1 MSKIILE
8 NKYKNQQ
15 KKSRKKLW
23 IIVSVVAFVLLVGAG
38 AGYAYWKGIFT
49 KNYSGSSPFF
59 KKLSGEE
66 DIQLKGEG
74 DGRINILLL
83 GQGGAKHPGGNLTD
97 SIEVISIDP
106 ENNTMAMLS
115 IPRDLYV
122 TVKSPSYAGKINAV
136 YDLGNKQTKE
146 GGGNLMKQTVGTI
159 LDLPIH
165 YYVCI
170 DFAGF
175 KKAIDAVGGIDVLV
189 EKDIYDPS
197 FPADD
202 MIHYQTFKIKAGNQ
216 HMDGDTALK
225 FARSRET
232 TSDFDR
238 SARQQKVMQAFKDKV
253 TSSGT
258 WSNPEKILSLVSAL
272 GSSVKTDLATSEIK
286 ELVKILKKIEASK
299 IVTKVLDNGASGL
312 LISDSS
318 SGVFY
323 LKPKTGNW
331 KQIQQMAHEIFSDP
345 YLKKEAANIR
355 IVNSSGVSDAGQNWA
370 DVLKK
375 YGYNIVEVKTGE
387 SKQKKSS
394 IYDYSNGDKKYT
406 IQFLSS
412 RLKAEITK
420 KTKPSGSTIDLELT
434 IGEDNKEAYV
444 QTKG

>member
-1 MSKIILE
+1 
-8 NKYKNQQ
+8 
-15 KKSRKKLW
+15 
-23 IIVSVVAFVLLVGAG
+23 
-38 AGYAYWKGIFT
+38 
-49 KNYSGSSPFF
+49 
-59 KKLSGEE
+59 
-66 DIQLKGEG
+66 
-74 DGRINILLL
+74 
-83 GQGGAKHPGGNLTD
+83 
-97 SIEVISIDP
+97 
-106 ENNTMAMLS
+106 
-115 IPRDLYV
+115 
-122 TVKSPSYAGKINAV
+122 
-136 YDLGNKQTKE
+136 
-146 GGGNLMKQTVGTI
+146 
-159 LDLPIH
+159 
-165 YYVCI
+165 
-170 DFAGF
+170 
-175 KKAIDAVGGIDVLV
+175 
-189 EKDIYDPS
+189 
-197 FPADD
+197 
-202 MIHYQTFKIKAGNQ
+202 
-216 HMDGDTALK
+216 
-225 FARSRET
+225 
-232 TSDFDR
+232 
-238 SARQQKVMQAFKDKV
+238 
-253 TSSGT
+253 
-258 WSNPEKILSLVSAL
+258 VSAL